1 MITKGLSEE
10 RASDLDLKGKQAA
23 SRLKKN
29 QMQRTSG
36 PDMLT
41 MFKKA
46 GEAEAS
52 KKATAEG
59 EKEGWMRWA
68 Y

>member
-1 MITKGLSEE
+1 
-10 RASDLDLKGKQAA
+10 
-23 SRLKKN
+23 
-29 QMQRTSG
+29 MQRTSG
-36 PDMLT
+36 PDMLA

-52 KKATAEG
+52 KKGTVEG

-68 Y
+68 YQD

>member
-1 MITKGLSEE
+1 
-10 RASDLDLKGKQAA
+10 
-23 SRLKKN
+23 
-29 QMQRTSG
+29 MQRTSG

-41 MFKKA
+41 MFKNIKA

-52 KKATAEG
+52 KKGTVEG

-68 Y
+68 YQD